1 MQKKKSLVI
10 GIVLLVIF
18 VGVLVLLLTPVFQG
32 KTGLVTAD
40 TFFNSL
46 AKGSTYYIPDVQEK
60 IGEYEG
66 RSFDVRI
73 EMDSAE
79 VAEKTGK
86 LYTGA
91 GANVERESNVLTISG
106 DLGKVLEGALGDSDV
121 MFRGEGDKVYGKYGY
136 DEKEAMYYWHVSFEE
151 IVKEYRKEREFDL
164 AMFIEEEVIKRGIE
178 PAYNFY
184 GIEGTLV
191 SENAGALAGSLTFY
205 VVYTLIWGFAILFL
219 FLAYGLSMEEA
230 EEKKEY

>member
-18 VGVLVLLLTPVFQG
+18 VGVLVVLLTPVFRG
-32 KTGLVTAD
+32 ETGLVVAD
-40 TFFNSL
+40 DFFNSL

-66 RSFDVRI
+66 RSLDVRV
-73 EMDSAE
+73 EMGSAE
-79 VAEKTGK
+79 VAEKTAK

-91 GANVERESNVLTISG
+91 GANVEREGSALTISG
-106 DLGKVLEGALGDSDV
+106 DLGKVFESVLGDADA
-121 MFRGEGDKVYGKYGY
+121 MFKDEGDKVYGKYGY

-151 IVKEYRKEREFDL
+151 IVHEYRTEREFAL
-164 AMFIEEEVIKRGIE
+164 ANFIEEEVIKRGIE

-184 GIEGTLV
+184 GIEGKLV
-191 SENAGALAGSLTFY
+191 SENAGLLAGSLTFY

-230 EEKKEY
+230 EDKKEY